1 MYPVLW
7 VALGG
12 ALGSAG
18 RYGVNLAADR
28 LVARGL
34 PWATFTVNVL
44 GSLLIGIVAAT
55 IMRKMPEASNLRF
68 FVATGVLGGFTT
80 FSAFSLDVLKLVQGG
95 EARTAVFY
103 VFATVVLSIAAVFA
117 GFWIAAGLT

>member
-1 MYPVLW
+1 MSAVLW

-12 ALGSAG
+12 ALGSVG

-28 LVARGL
+28 VVARGL

-55 IMRKMPEASNLRF
+55 IMRKVPDPENLRLF
-68 FVATGVLGGFTT
+68 IATGVLGGFTT
-80 FSAFSLDVLKLVQGG
+80 FSAFSLDVLRLVQGG
-95 EARTAVFY
+95 GNGIAAAY
-103 VFATVVLSIAAVFA
+103 VLVTVLLSIAAVFV
-117 GFWIAAGLT
+117 GFWIAA